1 MGFAANWIAFT
12 DYNDHDVIHNFTLF
26 LSSFHMSLE
35 YFTTFT
41 LLVYLFNYALIQ
53 LTLELLA
60 ILFDQV

>member
-1 MGFAANWIAFT
+1 
-12 DYNDHDVIHNFTLF
+12 
-26 LSSFHMSLE
+26 MSLE